1 MKDKEIRE
9 AILQA
14 FVNSEYKWRTA
25 RGISKDTNIP
35 IQRVAE
41 FLERS
46 KDVVRAKKVNSKGQA
61 LYTLRKSV
69 SEEKSFIDNL
79 VAKIL
84 NQPE

>member
-9 AILQA
+9 AVLQA
-14 FVNSEYKWRTA
+14 FTNSEYKWRTA

-41 FLERS
+41 FLEKS
-46 KDVVRAKKVNSKGQA
+46 KDVVRAKKANSKGQA
-61 LYTLRKSV
+61 LYSLRETV
-69 SEEKSFIDNL
+69 SREKSFVDHL